1 MKKGDS
7 MNTVIALLSTLLCL
21 SPSFF
26 FSTLLRPYAPTH
38 AQYCSPAIVCYIV
51 RDESG
56 NLLGEAELKSLREQL
71 PDSINDARVSTSVVS
86 FAEDNE
92 TYYWSEDVDWKKG
105 RMVPAMEF
113 SNFGECKMYLTE
125 VTLTYKNKTMRLIF
139 DTEYSRSGGYHRQ
152 AIDSLPFQEGTF
164 QLDLRGWP
172 ERSDKLVPASRWKK
186 VGDKS

>member
-1 MKKGDS
+1 
-7 MNTVIALLSTLLCL
+7 MNSATALLSALLCL
-21 SPSFF
+21 SPAFF
-26 FSTLLRPYAPTH
+26 FSSSLRPYAPTG

-71 PDSINDARVSTSVVS
+71 PASINDAQVSTGVVS
-86 FAEDNE
+86 FADDNE

-105 RMVPAMEF
+105 RKVPALEF

-125 VTLTYKNKTMRLIF
+125 ATLTYQNKTMRLIF
-139 DTEYSRSGGYHRQ
+139 NTAYSRSGGYHRQ

-164 QLDLRGWP
+164 QLDLTGWP
-172 ERSDKLVPASRWKK
+172 ERSDTLVPAYRWKK
-186 VGDKS
+186 IDDKR